1 MTEPFIFYPFAIATQ
16 PDDQF
21 VINLDQIKEHEFA
34 MVQGYA
40 GVEMLR
46 RAYPD
51 LNILTIDTAREGLK
65 LVETGQV
72 YGYIDTVPTINYQ
85 MLRHG
90 ISHLKISGVL
100 EQQYAMSVGI
110 GRHALMLQSI
120 YDKAI
125 GNTTETERQQILK
138 NWLSVTLQ
146 SPISK
151 TLIVEIIIVIGA
163 GNIWRGTENAES
175 GIDRVPSDYIGMM
188 GTIMNAVAL
197 QAGLEKQGIET
208 RVMSA
213 LHIPAVAEP
222 YIRRRAVR
230 HLEKKRII
238 ICAAGTGNPYFT
250 TDSAAGLRAL
260 ELKCDVLLKGTNTDG
275 VYDAD
280 PKTNPDATRY
290 DQVTFDEVLDKNL
303 RVMDMTAIAQC
314 RDNDMPI
321 VIFKLLEKGN
331 VKKVVEGDDIGTR
344 IIL

>member
-1 MTEPFIFYPFAIATQ
+1 MTQKYKR
-16 PDDQF
+16 
-21 VINLDQIKEHEFA
+21 VL
-34 MVQGYA
+34 
-40 GVEMLR
+40 
-46 RAYPD
+46 
-51 LNILTIDTAREGLK
+51 LK
-65 LVETGQV
+65 LSGEALLGSKQF
-72 YGYIDTVPTINYQ
+72 GIDY
-85 MLRHG
+85 
-90 ISHLKISGVL
+90 SVL
-100 EQQYAMSVGI
+100 NHVCEDVKEIHDMG
-110 GRHALMLQSI
+110 
-120 YDKAI
+120 
-125 GNTTETERQQILK
+125 
-138 NWLSVTLQ
+138 
-146 SPISK
+146 
-151 TLIVEIIIVIGA
+151 VEIIIVIGA